1 MAYRIEPISQ
11 IENLIDLTVETRQA
25 HVKIEA
31 LGGLSMSRTSIVI
44 FILLTSTFIAF
55 QNCGPMAQ
63 DQQMQPPSTTNLP
76 DDSQDEEVACTE
88 RQTKNVLTTRLPGA
102 FGQGDRIR
110 EIVIDNLNFN
120 PDVEVRLSE
129 CDYSFDDPNL
139 ISWTQESDEALIEI
153 VFNDEL
159 NELFFNEDGSPK
171 KGATYHYSYSVKVN
185 WYESCD
191 TTETTLKTQ
200 SASQQLAWEVDE
212 TYIDENGCEVDLRE
226 EFVDYFQ
233 QRNL

>member
-1 MAYRIEPISQ
+1 
-11 IENLIDLTVETRQA
+11 
-25 HVKIEA
+25 
-31 LGGLSMSRTSIVI
+31 
-44 FILLTSTFIAF
+44 
-55 QNCGPMAQ
+55 
-63 DQQMQPPSTTNLP
+63 MQSPSTSNLP
-76 DDSQDEEVACTE
+76 DDSQSVEAACTE
-88 RQTKNVLTTRLPGA
+88 KKIKNVLTTRLPGT

-129 CDYSFDDPNL
+129 CDYSFNDPNL
-139 ISWTQESDEALIEI
+139 ITWTQFEDEALIKV

-159 NELFFNEDGSPK
+159 NELFFNEDWSPK
-171 KGATYHYSYSVKVN
+171 KGETYHYSYSVKVN
-185 WYESCD
+185 WYETCD
-191 TTETTLKTQ
+191 STETTAKAQ

-233 QRNL
+233 QKNL